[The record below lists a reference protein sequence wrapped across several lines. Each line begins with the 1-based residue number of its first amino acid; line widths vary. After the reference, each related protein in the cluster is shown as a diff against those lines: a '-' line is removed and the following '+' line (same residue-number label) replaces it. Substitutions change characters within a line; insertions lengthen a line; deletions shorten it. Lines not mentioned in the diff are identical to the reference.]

1 MTSNLEIY
9 KCETCGNIVEVL
21 HAGGGVLVCCGADM
35 KLMKEQ
41 TADQATEKHVPVVE
55 RGEDGSTV
63 TVGSTPHPM
72 EDAHYIEWIQMIT
85 PDGVYSP
92 RKFLKPGEAAEAK
105 FKLASEGA
113 IAREYCSVHGL
124 WRS

>member
-1 MTSNLEIY
+1 MTKKLEIY

-35 KLMKEQ
+35 KLMQEQ
-41 TADQATEKHVPVVE
+41 TADQTTEKHVPVVTS
-55 RGEDGSTV
+55 GENGSTV
-63 TVGSTPHPM
+63 VVGSTPHPM
-72 EDAHYIEWIQMIT
+72 VDDHYIEWIQMIT

-105 FKLASEGA
+105 FKLRSEGA

-124 WRS
+124 WKN